1 VTLGGFWFLDCLAF
15 WESTSS
21 SSLLGGELFALF
33 GYTIVHARGCFGFV
47 LGFCFGISGNEYLKM
62 RNAHDFNQINE
73 TGRDT

>member
-1 VTLGGFWFLDCLAF
+1 MTLGVFGFLDCLAF

-47 LGFCFGISGNEYLKM
+47 LGFCFWY
-62 RNAHDFNQINE
+62 
-73 TGRDT
+73 